1 MRATSTFL
9 LQSRKRS
16 ADPMVAKAAK
26 VAKTAKAV
34 KTVNTAKHSLYEK
47 GYHVVP
53 VFDDPRSVWTKL
65 LAEIHSDPYFID
77 PTQQQVMGGFAA
89 LATPHS
95 YHNNTVRELR
105 KALQPVGVQVF
116 GPDVKQCEDRLM

>member
-1 MRATSTFL
+1 MEKQITHITNTHNNYTIHNNYTMRATSTFL

-65 LAEIHSDPYFID
+65 
-77 PTQQQVMGGFAA
+77 
-89 LATPHS
+89 
-95 YHNNTVRELR
+95 
-105 KALQPVGVQVF
+105 
-116 GPDVKQCEDRLM
+116 